1 MSIQND
7 IKTSQNDLRTIST
20 LLGDA
25 LSQFAKLFQ
34 NEVDLAKAELGE
46 KAQQVGGAIGFFAA
60 GAILVI
66 PALVMALFALSAALM
81 AAGWS
86 QPLSYLTSAIVA
98 AVIAGVLFAI
108 GINRLDRTQPGA
120 AGNDAPA
127 RKGQGYREGNGA
139 MSSTQGS
146 FVDSVVTAARENPV
160 AAALIGGGA
169 LWLLI
174 GNEKLKSAAS
184 LATAAAFPSA
194 DTGARSQRSARS
206 SVENTQAPPTAPEMD
221 HEGSFGLGE
230 TLRHASNAASDA
242 VSKATDQMK
251 DGFEKG
257 ADYAR
262 DNFGKLGETLPGA
275 ETFTSAQSSLS
286 RLFERQPLVLGAIGL
301 AVGAAVAGAF
311 RASDLENEWVGEY
324 SDGVKG
330 DLNKRAGAVSQSVR
344 EAADT
349 LKNEIKDAG
358 TEAFD
363 RVKQAGVDAID
374 ASRQKARTP

>member
-1 MSIQND
+1 
-7 IKTSQNDLRTIST
+7 
-20 LLGDA
+20 
-25 LSQFAKLFQ
+25 
-34 NEVDLAKAELGE
+34 
-46 KAQQVGGAIGFFAA
+46 
-60 GAILVI
+60 
-66 PALVMALFALSAALM
+66 
-81 AAGWS
+81 
-86 QPLSYLTSAIVA
+86 
-98 AVIAGVLFAI
+98 
-108 GINRLDRTQPGA
+108 
-120 AGNDAPA
+120 
-127 RKGQGYREGNGA
+127 

-146 FVDSVVTAARENPV
+146 FIDSVVTAARENPV
-160 AAALIGGGA
+160 AAVLIGGGA

-184 LATAAAFPSA
+184 LATASFPSA

-206 SVENTQAPPTAPEMD
+206 SVESTQAPPTAPEMD

-230 TLRHASNAASDA
+230 TLRHAGNAASDA
-242 VSKATDQMK
+242 VSKAADQMK

-275 ETFTSAQSSLS
+275 ETFTIAQSSLS

-311 RASDLENEWVGEY
+311 RVSDLENEWVGEY
-324 SDGVKG
+324 SDDVKG

-349 LKNEIKDAG
+349 LKSEIKDAG

-363 RVKQAGVDAID
+363 QVKQAGVDAID
-374 ASRQKARTP
+374 ASRQNARMP